1 MAMPYL
7 DSVPTSASPAASDDS
22 SIPPRT
28 PVSPLMHSLPHTD
41 PATAN
46 SAAQQPTNQNQGNN
60 QPKRKPSRRANTAER
75 RATHNAVER
84 QRRET
89 LNGRFLDLAG
99 LLPNLSQIRRP
110 SKSSI
115 VNSSIAYVHAS
126 RRHRSLAARELRTL
140 KAECDTLRREV
151 NEWHDRANIPR
162 VDEPLRSD
170 GFAMVLAGELETLTS
185 FAEEEEDMAAQN
197 YDGYDE
203 PEDDFGPP
211 FTVPTDEVDD
221 PRTSMAQNLTMLK
234 NANTFGHQV
243 SLDVGPPQH
252 INQVRR
258 PSALQHQLPI
268 IVTNPSTVSY
278 ENPAMA
284 SLFEPYNAGQFMQQ
298 TLESDKIAAW
308 NAQVY
313 AQQQQPQVIRPQY
326 SQSPRSSVSD
336 AASFVDMFANYQRQ
350 QPQPMASLPL
360 HATGMYGNDS
370 DDSSS
375 VGSGRGRSGSVSGG
389 SGFGSPHH
397 HGSPASYD
405 LPGIQADYCGPRKI
419 STVGLGMVP
428 NAWRDTDGMVGMGMM
443 KQGLGS
449 PMGNGTGFG
458 VMM

>member
-1 MAMPYL
+1 MSYL
-7 DSVPTSASPAASDDS
+7 DSIPTSASPAASDDS
-22 SIPPRT
+22 SNPPRT
-28 PVSPLMHSLPHTD
+28 PVSPLMHSLPLTD

-126 RRHRSLAARELRTL
+126 RRHRSLAARELRAV
-140 KAECDTLRREV
+140 KAESDTLRREV
-151 NEWHDRANIPR
+151 NEWRDRANLPR
-162 VDEPLRSD
+162 VEEPVRSD
-170 GFAMVLAGELETLTS
+170 GFAMVLNGELETLTS
-185 FAEEEEDMAAQN
+185 FAEEEEDMAAHN
-197 YDGYDE
+197 YDGYDDA
-203 PEDDFGPP
+203 EDDFGPP
-211 FTVPTDEVDD
+211 FTLPTDEVEDT
-221 PRTSMAQNLTMLK
+221 RSSMAQNLTMLK

-243 SLDVGPPQH
+243 SLDAGPPQH
-252 INQVRR
+252 IAQVRR
-258 PSALQHQLPI
+258 PALQHQLPI
-268 IVTNPSTVSY
+268 IVTNPPTVSY

-284 SLFEPYNAGQFMQQ
+284 SLFEHPYGAGHFITQQ
-298 TLESDKIAAW
+298 TLESDKIATW

-313 AQQQQPQVIRPQY
+313 AQQQQAQAIRPQY
-326 SQSPRSSVSD
+326 NQSPRSSVSD
-336 AASFVDMFANYQRQ
+336 ATSFVDMFGNYQRQ

-360 HATGMYGNDS
+360 HGAHMYGTDS

-389 SGFGSPHH
+389 SGFASPHH
-397 HGSPASYD
+397 HGSPVSYD
-405 LPGIQADYCGPRKI
+405 LPGIQADYCVPRKI
-419 STVGLGMVP
+419 STVSLGMTP
-428 NAWRDTDGMVGMGMM
+428 NAWRDADGMIGLGMM